1 MSTRNIYCP
10 RRAFTLVELLV
21 VIAII
26 TIMMG
31 MLLPAVMN
39 ARSTARTSAC
49 MNNERNIAIAI
60 INYHTGKQRLPY
72 YAVQDNSN
80 ASWCVQILEELGLA
94 KLARSVYEAEN
105 NKPKLLNE
113 DISNIPEL
121 KSLKCPAGNAESKGI
136 SYVLNVGTPEAPQN
150 TNQYK
155 ARTLFFYGYP
165 KGNQLHMEKSIANIS
180 DGASDTIML
189 GESLRNTGVVMYDG
203 LNNEVQNDQNFW
215 PSKDWRFPRGVNTN
229 SVPND
234 GGGGYTGKCIL
245 GILWNPNA
253 QPNNSW
259 MQQPKYFPRSRHNNV
274 VNIAFADGSAKGI
287 NKQIFY
293 QTYIRLM
300 APDDKAC
307 GYNWNSDYSNDP
319 NFQQ

>member
-1 MSTRNIYCP
+1 MSTRNIHCP

-72 YAVQDNSN
+72 YAVQENN

-105 NKPKLLNE
+105 NRPKLLSE

-136 SYVLNVGTPEAPQN
+136 SYVLNVGTPEVAQN

-165 KGNQLHMEKSIANIS
+165 KGNQLRMEKSIANIA

-189 GESLRNTGVVMYDG
+189 GESLKRTNVTMYDG
-203 LNNEVQNDQNFW
+203 INDVPNDQNFW
-215 PSKDWRFPRGVNTN
+215 PSKDWRFPRKVDDN

-234 GGGGYTGKCIL
+234 SGDIQGKRIL
-245 GILWNPNA
+245 GILWNFNA

-274 VNIAFADGSAKGI
+274 VNVAFADGSARGI

-307 GYNWNSDYSNDP
+307 GYNFNADYSNDP
-319 NFQQ
+319 NFQ